1 MSGYGDKGKGKG
13 KSSRQSAEAGHA
25 PLQAINVKLVNLNG
39 EVIFDKMELKGTEK
53 ISDIIDKVQKALGH
67 GVDLVTTNGDK
78 LPKDK
83 SIEESGLE
91 DGSTITA
98 LLK

>member
-39 EVIFDKMELKGTEK
+39 EVIFDKMELKGTER
-53 ISDIIDKVQKALGH
+53 IIDIIDKVH
-67 GVDLVTTNGDK
+67 SVTNNGD
-78 LPKDK
+78 
-83 SIEESGLE
+83 
-91 DGSTITA
+91 
-98 LLK
+98 LKY